1 MGVAPNQNTKA
12 VLKIT
17 FKESLHHVIE
27 KGFSILI
34 GKSLTILG
42 NPPLNDGAIKSE
54 NQITGII
61 PNKYIHL
68 GNSLSFIYISMPI

>member
-1 MGVAPNQNTKA
+1 MNIRI
-12 VLKIT
+12 VLIELEHKT
-17 FKESLHHVIE
+17 IE

-34 GKSLTILG
+34 EKSLTILG